1 MTLIDRSSSRTLGR
15 SFLACPVR
23 DAGEILGDLLLLVEG
38 GADGG
43 SVLRVER
50 DGGGL
55 PDSAGDGAGWVKP
68 KS

>member
-1 MTLIDRSSSRTLGR
+1 M
-15 SFLACPVR
+15 
-23 DAGEILGDLLLLVEG
+23 GDLLLLVEG